1 MWEGEI
7 DLSKDENK
15 LQYALVHMN
24 QFLSNINTERFE
36 NSLNIM
42 SEN

>member
-7 DLSKDENK
+7 DLSNDENK

-24 QFLSNINTERFE
+24 QFLSNINNKRFE
-36 NSLNIM
+36 KSLHII
-42 SEN
+42 SRS